1 MRDSWGLCGGGG
13 GDVRVVAV
21 GAAVGSGR
29 VADTAHASGAADTA
43 RGSGAAGIEAR
54 GSGAAGIEARGS
66 GAAKGSAAVKDSGL
80 GGGAGADTTGIG
92 IAGSHAVPIPCGADE
107 TSWGY
112 VAVVRAGELAAARR
126 ALGPALMTQVRDAA
140 IGQYLDLIKLAI
152 GTASFARYFTVW
164 RPAYPQAKGAAA
176 AVLQLPAGRPAGR
189 PAADERGDRR
199 DARHTEGRTHEP
211 RPVRHK

>member
-1 MRDSWGLCGGGG
+1 
-13 GDVRVVAV
+13 
-21 GAAVGSGR
+21 
-29 VADTAHASGAADTA
+29 
-43 RGSGAAGIEAR
+43 
-54 GSGAAGIEARGS
+54 
-66 GAAKGSAAVKDSGL
+66 VKDSGL

-140 IGQYLDLIKLAI
+140 IGQYLDLIKLPI

-164 RPAYPQAKGAAA
+164 RPAYPQAKEPRLLSCNYLLAGQPGDRPLMNAAIA
-176 AVLQLPAGRPAGR
+176 AVRGRPRAGGMNHG
-189 PAADERGDRR
+189 PFGI
-199 DARHTEGRTHEP
+199 
-211 RPVRHK
+211 K